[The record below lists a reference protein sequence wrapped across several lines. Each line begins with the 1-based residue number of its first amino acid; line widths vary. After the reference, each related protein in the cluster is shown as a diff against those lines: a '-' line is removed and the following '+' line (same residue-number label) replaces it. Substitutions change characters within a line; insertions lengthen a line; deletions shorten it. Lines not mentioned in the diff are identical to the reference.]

1 MIDIQKLCYDVI
13 GAAMRVHR
21 FFGDGFLEE
30 VYKNA
35 MLVELQELGLQAR
48 TEVAIPVVYHGVRVG
63 DYRTDIIVESQLILE
78 LKAVVSLNIRHE
90 AQLVNYLAATGID
103 DGILFNFGATSLQY
117 KHKYRTYHHGVE
129 KSYESNPVNP
139 VNPVKEGVLECQRK
153 N

>member
-1 MIDIQKLCYDVI
+1 MVDSAKLCDDVSG
-13 GAAMRVHR
+13 GAMGVDR
-21 FFGDGFLEE
+21 FCCEGFLGE

-35 MLVELQELGLQAR
+35 MLVELQEMGLQAS
-48 TEVAIPVVYHGVRVG
+48 TEVAIPVDYHGVRVG
-63 DYRTDIIVESQLILE
+63 DYRADIIVESQLILE

-117 KHKYRTYHHGVE
+117 KHKYRTYHPSVE
-129 KSYESNPVNP
+129 KTDESNPVNP